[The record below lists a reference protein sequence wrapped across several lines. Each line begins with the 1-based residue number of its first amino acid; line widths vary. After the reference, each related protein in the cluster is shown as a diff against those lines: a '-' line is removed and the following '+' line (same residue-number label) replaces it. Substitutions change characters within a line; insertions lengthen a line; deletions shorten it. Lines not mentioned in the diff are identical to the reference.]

1 MLQFTRSCKQLCE
14 ICNILAVYY
23 LKKEDV
29 NSALDLLKKSEELC
43 ETNELGMAMTF
54 NNMACYY
61 RRIGKMRTALNFLQ
75 KALTIEARLQRPEIQ
90 ADTHLNICA
99 VLSQLNKH
107 ELALNHAMSAVI
119 LLQEMQLRKR
129 LDPQTVQEEEEE
141 LSTGNENSKD
151 RTAVLAIAYHN
162 MGVEQEFLRSYPAA
176 ILSYKKAVNFA
187 EKNLGPED
195 GITQNLRNVYENAK
209 NELDVAVFKKKK
221 TQSGSTASTLNV
233 KAAKHYGTSNGA
245 VKQQKKVQS
254 MMRQGAG
261 AETYENMITPRNVKK
276 FP

>member
-1 MLQFTRSCKQLCE
+1 M
-14 ICNILAVYY
+14 AVYY
-23 LKKEDV
+23 LKKEDI

-43 ETNELGMAMTF
+43 ENNELGQAMTF

-75 KALTIEARLQRPEIQ
+75 RALTIESRLQRPEIQ

-119 LLQEMQLRKR
+119 LLQEMMLAKR
-129 LDPQTVQEEEEE
+129 LDPSAFQDEEEE
-141 LSTGNENSKD
+141 LPAETSKD

-187 EKNLGPED
+187 EKNLGADD
-195 GITQNLRNVYENAK
+195 GITQNLRNVFENAK
-209 NELDVAVFKKKK
+209 VELDTALYKKGGK
-221 TQSGSTASTLNV
+221 
-233 KAAKHYGTSNGA
+233 KAAKGKARG
-245 VKQQKKVQS
+245 K
-254 MMRQGAG
+254 RQGSDSQAQ
-261 AETYENMITPRNVKK
+261 YEQMMTPRNDNMEQV
-276 FP
+276 PEDEDGELNQD